1 MRGGARPLGLL
12 GERGP
17 HAEAAAAGP
26 GPADLVRVAINE
38 RRVFGVDRGGHLYRW
53 DLNHDRGEPQRV
65 ASGVADVFLG
75 LADGSQ
81 DSLCVLTEAGAAQCH
96 RRQPE
101 GELGEPWWTVPESLE
116 VWIGPRHFCVR
127 TAAELSCRPTH
138 GFTGDEDM
146 TLDAEGATGFL
157 FEYEHACVLRPDGP
171 TCVEGFDPSEQLG
184 GTHPSWA
191 MTGWKDDR
199 WGTCAQVDDALQ
211 CRMGTDWKRTTVF
224 EGRPTRVGM
233 GKDFACAL
241 CGSSVSCWGE
251 VLTLGL
257 AGEGTRGLAPIEGL
271 AGVTELYGGRSRLG
285 EGMCARTDQGL
296 HCWGPAARGVR
307 NLSEPEEGLRPEDL
321 THTGPCELADGVATC
336 REGWRVPVTGVLE
349 LVQDSEGRCV
359 RTARE
364 VICFDRREESAR
376 FRVQA
381 RDIDMDGRVVCAAT
395 AAGELQCAVIG
406 GDWALLQQHWEP
418 GEGLKRVGDLSGVTH
433 VALNQT
439 YLCAAHGGR
448 VSCLG
453 ARQGNR
459 LHDGGTFAAEPIA
472 VPLADAFP

>member
-1 MRGGARPLGLL
+1 M
-12 GERGP
+12 
-17 HAEAAAAGP
+17 
-26 GPADLVRVAINE
+26 AINE